1 MAEIEVAGV
10 KASGSKLLLI
20 LPVLGTLIGGLW
32 GGFELYSRLLD
43 AEEKLMA
50 LDPEEITQQVELF
63 RETSTL
69 ELKNLQDLTTVIK
82 DELREDITEA
92 NRLARSVET
101 SSASTQREIR
111 NDVYEMERFRR
122 QVSAYEPFSCHSESL
137 CMVRANLSSSNFL
150 RFRRS
155 CL

>member
-69 ELKNLQDLTTVIK
+69 ELQNLQELTTVIK
-82 DELREDITEA
+82 EDLAEDITEA
-92 NRLARSVET
+92 VRLARSVET
-101 SSASTQREIR
+101 SSAETQRTIR
-111 NDVYEMERFRR
+111 NDVYAMEREM
-122 QVSAYEPFSCHSESL
+122 QD
-137 CMVRANLSSSNFL
+137 
-150 RFRRS
+150 RFREMDDDIREMRDD
-155 CL
+155 LEERIQTILENPLNDVE